1 MPEKYK
7 RIIKIIVIVCVLVL
21 LFDIGYLI
29 YITYFKKTEKTYF
42 DSINMVEITN
52 EGYIAVGS
60 NNNNEKSYE
69 KAKITQYDKNKNKVW
84 EKLYNKGY
92 NGSFFAVSMFTEGKN
107 TAETESRAKVDM
119 IRVIKH
125 FMVFGKDNVD
135 PSFLFFRNDW

>member
-29 YITYFKKTEKTYF
+29 YITYFKKTDKTYF

-52 EGYIAVGS
+52 EGYIVVGS

-69 KAKITQYDKNKNKVW
+69 KAKITQYDQDKNKS
-84 EKLYNKGY
+84 L
-92 NGSFFAVSMFTEGKN
+92 GK
-107 TAETESRAKVDM
+107 T
-119 IRVIKH
+119 I
-125 FMVFGKDNVD
+125 
-135 PSFLFFRNDW
+135 

>member
-69 KAKITQYDKNKNKVW
+69 KAKITQYDQDKNKVW

-92 NGSFFAVSMFTEGKN
+92 NGSFFAVKKMKMNTLPQVVMNQKN
-107 TAETESRAKVDM
+107 KRMKKVQE
-119 IRVIKH
+119 V
-125 FMVFGKDNVD
+125 
-135 PSFLFFRNDW
+135 LLL

>member
-69 KAKITQYDKNKNKVW
+69 KAKITQYDQDKNKVW
-84 EKLYNKGY
+84 EKLYNK
-92 NGSFFAVSMFTEGKN
+92 
-107 TAETESRAKVDM
+107 
-119 IRVIKH
+119 
-125 FMVFGKDNVD
+125 
-135 PSFLFFRNDW
+135 